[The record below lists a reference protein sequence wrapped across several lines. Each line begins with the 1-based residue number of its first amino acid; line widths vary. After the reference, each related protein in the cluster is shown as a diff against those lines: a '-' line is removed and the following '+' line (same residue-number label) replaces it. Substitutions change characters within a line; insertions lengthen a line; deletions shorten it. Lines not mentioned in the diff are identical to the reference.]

1 MGQKLYN
8 IEFGSDL
15 LAVTPQAG
23 SLDLMRI

>member
-8 IEFGSDL
+8 IEFGSDF